1 MRKNIFKNALTK
13 MLGIDFP
20 IIVAPMFLVSNSKML
35 IEAGNS
41 GVTGCVPA
49 MNYRTINEFELAIK
63 DVKNHSKG
71 PMGVNL
77 IVNKFNPK
85 MIKQLKLC
93 IDLKVDYIITSLG
106 NPSSV
111 IKACKPKGIK
121 VFCDVVDLKYAKKVQ
136 DLGADAIIAVNSDA
150 GGHAG
155 PQKASKLIPELVKE
169 CSIPIISAG
178 GIGDGEGIND
188 ILNSGACGV
197 SMGTIFIAC
206 KEADISTEYK
216 QAIVDHGK
224 KDIVLTTKLSG
235 TPCTVI
241 NTPFVKK
248 IGTKE
253 SWLEYIINKNKR
265 IKKYAKMLIA
275 YKGMKMLKK
284 SAFNAS
290 YKNMWCAGPSCEYV
304 SSIRPI
310 KSIVKQLIIEIEQS
324 STINT
329 DIH

>member
-49 MNYRTINEFELAIK
+49 MNYITINEFELAIK

-121 VFCDVVDLKYAKKVQ
+121 VFCDVVDLKYAKKVEA
-136 DLGADAIIAVNSDA
+136 LGADAIIAVNNRA
-150 GGHAG
+150 GGHLG
-155 PQKASKLIPELVKE
+155 PMPPEELIPLLVKN
-169 CSIPIISAG
+169 CNIPIISAG
-178 GIGDGEGIND
+178 GVSTSSELKSVLELGA
-188 ILNSGACGV
+188 SGASIG
-197 SMGTIFIAC
+197 SPFIATN
-206 KEADISTEYK
+206 EAEVSQEYK
-216 QAIVDHGK
+216 QAIVDYGAD
-224 KDIVLTTKLSG
+224 DIVVTDRISG
-235 TPCTVI
+235 SKCTII
-241 NTPFVKK
+241 NTPYVQTLPLKANSF
-248 IGTKE
+248 E
-253 SWLEYIINKNKR
+253 RFLFKNKWL
-265 IKKYAKMLIA
+265 KKYFKMFRWAKGTQMF
-275 YKGMKMLKK
+275 KN
-284 SAFNAS
+284 SAFAAT
-290 YKNMWCAGPSCEYV
+290 YKTVWCAGPSIEGV
-304 SSIRPI
+304 KSIR
-310 KSIVKQLIIEIEQS
+310 SVSQVVSDL
-324 STINT
+324 T
-329 DIH
+329 DGFSMT

>member
-1 MRKNIFKNALTK
+1 MKTQLTEILDIK
-13 MLGIDFP
+13 YP
-20 IIVAPMFLVSNSKML
+20 IIMAPMFLVSNTEMVK
-35 IEAGNS
+35 EAVNS
-41 GVTGCVPA
+41 GITGAIPA
-49 MNYRTINEFELAIK
+49 LNYRTISEFEAALK
-63 DVKNHSKG
+63 ELKNIGCKPFG
-71 PMGVNL
+71 INL
-77 IVNKFNPK
+77 IVNKSNVKFK
-85 MIKQLKLC
+85 EQLIAC
-93 IDLKVDYIITSLG
+93 IENKVDFIITSLG
-106 NPSSV
+106 SPKSV
-111 IKACKPKGIK
+111 IDACKPKGIR